1 MDGYPLSILKMG
13 SGFFLIYLF
22 RLEKLKEC
30 YLALKGVTKSGVCLS
45 YEYQSNNLKIEFIMK
60 KTVFAILM
68 AMCITSVSFAKEVNL
83 TTTGHSYD
91 HVMTT
96 KTTPFCMA
104 IVKGDFD
111 TVKKLIELGS
121 DINQKSHGM
130 TPLMFA
136 ARYNRTEIIKLLIKK
151 GANIK
156 AKDDKGNTAIKI
168 AKLSN
173 AKEAIAL
180 LEELS

>member
-1 MDGYPLSILKMG
+1 
-13 SGFFLIYLF
+13 
-22 RLEKLKEC
+22 
-30 YLALKGVTKSGVCLS
+30 
-45 YEYQSNNLKIEFIMK
+45 MK
-60 KTVFAILM
+60 KTLLFTLAVMLISS
-68 AMCITSVSFAKEVNL
+68 ISFASETSNVN
-83 TTTGHSYD
+83 YD
-91 HVMTT
+91 NHNYDLITV
-96 KTTPFCMA
+96 KTSPFCMA
-104 IVKGDFD
+104 IVKGDTE

-121 DINQKSHGM
+121 DVNEKSNGM

-136 ARYNRTEIIKLLIKK
+136 ARYNRVDIIKLLVEK

-156 AKDDKGNTAIKI
+156 TKDSKGYNAMKF